1 MMSSYNNYLLIWYSA
16 LKDNRRGSD
25 RLEQLDSDKVMKGKG
40 IGNSVT
46 INKAQNKNWN
56 DLRNIKI
63 SRKPIVF
70 EAYFFMYYS
79 GFNTPDKKIMTN
91 DSESK
96 SIRLL
101 IFLNWHHSRHLFTSE
116 NTNVPNYMAR
126 LVVTISTM
134 HLWKNWYKV
143 HIECNPHHSIIV

>member
-1 MMSSYNNYLLIWYSA
+1 
-16 LKDNRRGSD
+16 
-25 RLEQLDSDKVMKGKG
+25 MKGKG

-46 INKAQNKNWN
+46 INKAQNKNGN

-79 GFNTPDKKIMTN
+79 GFNTPDKQIMTN
-91 DSESK
+91 DWESK

-101 IFLNWHHSRHLFTSE
+101 IFLRHSH
-116 NTNVPNYMAR
+116 A
-126 LVVTISTM
+126 ISLQVKIQKSQST
-134 HLWKNWYKV
+134 L
-143 HIECNPHHSIIV
+143 PD